1 MLTSESSPQIPE
13 IGVPF
18 NRNPTK
24 RVFSLFAVAI
34 YQSARCPRTSLH
46 NLFVVESV
54 CAFVGSLSIPEGGF
68 HKSANV
74 LGSALQLCGKCKQY
88 SDYFI
93 LNVKK
98 S

>member
-1 MLTSESSPQIPE
+1 MWTSESSPQFPE
-13 IGVPF
+13 MRVPF
-18 NRNPTK
+18 KRNSTK

-34 YQSARCPRTSLH
+34 YQSVRCPRTSLH

-54 CAFVGSLSIPEGGF
+54 CAFVGSLSIQEGGF

-74 LGSALQLCGKCKQY
+74 LGCALQLCGKCKKY